1 MVESF
6 NAVWLALNELWV
18 QMVLFLPKAIVAVV
32 IWIIGKNLISL
43 GAALIKKIDI
53 KGTKVDDYLVNLL
66 SQLVLV
72 VGKVLL
78 VLTVLDFLGI
88 GRTVVGAIANGL
100 TLMVAIAFGLS
111 FGRALEGDAAKI
123 VQEFKKHLGKKS

>member
-32 IWIIGKNLISL
+32 IWMIGKNLISL

-53 KGTKVDDYLVNLL
+53 KGTKIDDYLVNLL

-78 VLTVLDFLGI
+78 VLIVLDFLGI